1 MFVCVCLLMFV
12 NVCISDHN
20 SWTPNCLFSTIIFIC
35 VFFKNWLSDL
45 FSRNNRFIQQKQK
58 RIFSAETKTDLFSR
72 NNNGFIQQK
81 QKRIYSAETKTD
93 LFSRNKNGR
102 YIFFI
107 RKFLLW
113 IRCGMETCKQRI
125 PQNSVDKSCN

>member
-1 MFVCVCLLMFV
+1 LFVCVCLLMFV

-58 RIFSAETKTDLFSR
+58 RIFSAETKTDLFSS

-93 LFSRNKNGR
+93 LFSRNKNR
-102 YIFFI
+102 FIQQKQKRTIYIFYKKI
-107 RKFLLW
+107 
-113 IRCGMETCKQRI
+113 
-125 PQNSVDKSCN
+125 SVVNQVWNGNL

>member
-1 MFVCVCLLMFV
+1 MNPKLL
-12 NVCISDHN
+12 
-20 SWTPNCLFSTIIFIC
+20 IFYDNIHLR
-35 VFFKNWLSDL
+35 FLQKLTF
-45 FSRNNRFIQQKQK
+45 RFIQQKQQ
-58 RIFSAETKTDLFSR
+58 ICSAETTDLFSR
-72 NNNGFIQQK
+72 NKNGFFRQKQKRIYSAETTTDLFSRNKNGFIQQK